1 MNSPPLYRTAP
12 LLYGD
17 TIKSFT
23 GTREFGLALGA
34 MQMTF
39 AVISRVMAQ

>member
-1 MNSPPLYRTAP
+1 MNSHPLYRTAP
-12 LLYGD
+12 LLYRN
-17 TIKSFT
+17 TIETFG

-39 AVISRVMAQ
+39 AVIGRVMAK